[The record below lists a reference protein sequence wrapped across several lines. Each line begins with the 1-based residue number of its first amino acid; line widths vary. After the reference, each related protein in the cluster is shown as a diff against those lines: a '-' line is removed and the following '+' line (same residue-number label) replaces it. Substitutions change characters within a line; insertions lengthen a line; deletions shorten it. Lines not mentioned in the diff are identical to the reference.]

1 MTTMKR
7 VLADFNSLASAP
19 VDLVKLAAPG
29 SWQEAQLPP
38 LQHGERV
45 ILYDFDGVEVEATVI
60 HDEQGWWLAA
70 PDGATWR
77 DTLPQA
83 SPLPT
88 LPTALPLGGVDVTR

>member
-1 MTTMKR
+1 MKR

-29 SWQEAQLPP
+29 SWQEAQLLP

-45 ILYDFDGVEVEATVI
+45 ILYDFDGLEVKATVI

-83 SPLPT
+83 SPLPS
-88 LPTALPLGGVDVTR
+88 LPSAPPVGGVEVTR